1 MTKVEIDGK
10 TYRVK
15 RTKFPFDACDRC
27 SFLRAFRCPRVDN
40 DFDLLCNDYDID
52 ERYSYFERID

>member
-1 MTKVEIDGK
+1 MTKVEISGF

-15 RTKFPFDACDRC
+15 RTKFSDVACARC
-27 SFLRAFRCPRVDN
+27 SFLKAIRCPRAD
-40 DFDLLCNDYDID
+40 DDCELLCNEYDID